1 MENEALILEP
11 LQPLVMLAAKTD
23 ARFAALTVFV
33 SQQFAIG
40 SKRDRDALLDRFG
53 LLDDAKK
60 KCAQV
65 AKLESAIAALNRENK
80 SA

>member
-1 MENEALILEP
+1 MKNEALILEP
-11 LQPLVMLAAKTD
+11 LQSLVLHAAKMD
-23 ARFAALTVFV
+23 KRFAALTVFV
-33 SQQFAIG
+33 SQQFAGG
-40 SKRDRDALLDRFG
+40 SKKDRDALLDRFG

-60 KCAQV
+60 ERAQV